1 MLAKELEEYL
11 SSNPNEIEKILEEL
25 GFGKILNRG
34 RYISACVPNF
44 NNASG
49 FSILI
54 ENLYCKS
61 FTTHFDF
68 SGHLFDLVQHM
79 KGYTNFGDTMRFI
92 HKILNIPYSY
102 SKNEDDKPKDSILDF
117 FKKYKTKPNKRSTK
131 EVELKFYTDEE
142 VFNMYTQCSYAGW
155 LKEGIIAKV
164 QEEFGV
170 GYHFDSRRVVYP
182 HRYYK
187 DGKICGLI
195 GRTICSDEEIEYF
208 GVPKYFPLIPY
219 PKSKNLYGL
228 WENMEY
234 IKQAKEVIVFEA
246 EKSVLKM
253 ASKGYRNCVS
263 VGSHDL
269 SEEQVK
275 ILIGLNVNIVLAY
288 DSDIPLEFMESEA
301 KKFKGLRSVSI
312 VTDRFNILKD
322 KESPADTNLKN
333 FSFLY
338 DKRIEY
344 KEGGDKRNG

>member
-34 RYISACVPNF
+34 KYISACVPNF

-54 ENLYCKS
+54 ENLYCNS

-68 SGHLFDLVQHM
+68 KGHLFDLVQHM

-102 SKNEDDKPKDSILDF
+102 SKKEDDTPKDSILDF

-142 VFNMYTQCSYAGW
+142 IDKLYIKCPYSGW
-155 LKEGIIAKV
+155 IREEGIIAKV
-164 QEEFGV
+164 QEEFGI
-170 GYHFDSRRVVYP
+170 GYHFDSDRITIP
-182 HRYYK
+182 HRFWK
-187 DGKICGLI
+187 TGEIIGLI
-195 GRTICSDEEIEYF
+195 GRTLQSAEICDFF
-208 GVPKYFPLIPY
+208 GIAKYFPIIPY

-269 SEEQVK
+269 SDEQVK
-275 ILIGLNVNIVLAY
+275 ILIGLNTDIVLAY

-312 VTDRFNILKD
+312 VINQYDILKD
-322 KESPADTNLKN
+322 KQSPADATLKIWEA
-333 FSFLY
+333 LY
-338 DKRIEY
+338 RRRINY
-344 KEGGDKRNG
+344 KYKAN

>member
-102 SKNEDDKPKDSILDF
+102 SKKEDDTPKDSILDF

-253 ASKGYRNCVS
+253 RSRGINNCVS

-269 SEEQVK
+269 SDEQVK

-288 DSDIPLEFMESEA
+288 DEDVPLEFMESEC

-312 VTDRFNILKD
+312 VINQYDILKD
-322 KESPADTNLKN
+322 KQSPADATLKIWEA
-333 FSFLY
+333 LY
-338 DKRIEY
+338 KRRIVY
-344 KEGGDKRNG
+344 KYKAN